1 MIYLASPYS
10 HVGPGSEYEKAL
22 TRERRYAQTMFAQ
35 KSLFNFG
42 YPVFATIVHTHVT
55 TKHYKL
61 PTDFGY
67 WQRYNHH
74 MIDLSRAV
82 FILQLNG
89 WEKSSGVQDEI
100 DYANSKAVPVYAIP
114 VLYENDTIRLDI
126 PIIEELQ
133 TLIRFKRPR
142 EFIPSEPIKT
152 STI

>member
-10 HVGPGSEYEKAL
+10 HTGSGTEDEKAQ
-22 TRERRYAQTMFAQ
+22 TRERRYRQTMFAQ

-42 YPVFATIVHTHVT
+42 YPVFATIVHNHVT

-61 PTDFGY
+61 PSDFGY

-82 FILQLNG
+82 FILQLEG

-100 DYANSKAVPVYAIP
+100 DYANSKAIPVYAIP
-114 VLYENDTIRLDI
+114 VIYDDDTIRLDI
-126 PIIEELQ
+126 PIIPELQ
-133 TLIRFKRPR
+133 TLIRFKRPV
-142 EFIPSEPIKT
+142 EFIQSEFLPLT
-152 STI
+152 P